1 MISVQ
6 KRIEHQKPY
15 ILFLTKGGASVEI
28 FGTYTK
34 TIFRNEVD
42 GFTIFKFRL
51 SKPIID
57 YPLTEVTCK
66 GNMQSALLCTP
77 MRLSGKMQ
85 HDDYGST
92 FVVEKA
98 EPFSDSESVTIE
110 YLSSKLFCG
119 IAEATAAKIVAVS
132 GPDIFT
138 YVQQENARE
147 ELLKIKGMSEEKVDT
162 LIDSVCHSKVQK
174 EILDYI
180 TVYGGS
186 FAQAET
192 LFDTY
197 GINALEYLKTKP
209 YEIGDCVDLPFRVCD
224 CIAKENGV
232 QYDDTTR
239 VRALILNVIKRCYYS
254 GGDMYVS
261 LERVFRGV
269 EYTAK
274 NLSAFPGSPISCGLI
289 VAALGEMKKIVSEV
303 KLNDDA
309 IEVRY
314 YLKRAYFDE
323 KSVADNVKRLQRC
336 RANLSIESECAV
348 TIAENKL
355 GIKYSDTQKSC
366 FKFLE
371 SSGIKI
377 ITGGPGTGKST
388 VINGLI
394 YAYKAAYPDNPIGI
408 MAPTGRAAQR
418 ISEITSHQAG
428 TIHRSLNILPYGNDM
443 LDSAYDADYPAD
455 FIIIDEAS
463 MVDTSLMALLLK
475 SIKSSSLVVF
485 CGDIDQLPSV
495 GAGNVLQEF
504 IASQKIETVQLDTN
518 FRQKDKSTIIDNAI
532 LVNVGEVDLKT
543 DASFQVIECDSEEEI
558 KRIVTK
564 EFIDIYD
571 TNHPYDVQVLSST
584 RKGQAGIYSLN
595 KSIQNIINDRKTVT
609 AHSNSKF
616 RLKDKIMTTHNNYD
630 IGYFNG
636 DVGII
641 DDADEE
647 NVYVKFLKEEIAIP
661 KKCVQDMELA
671 YACTIH
677 KSQGSE
683 YDTVIIALP
692 AQPSVMLR
700 RNLIY
705 TAITRAKQRILI
717 VTQKGCI
724 NKSII
729 TAVDNCRKSAL
740 CEKIK
745 IGA

>member
-1 MISVQ
+1 M
-6 KRIEHQKPY
+6 
-15 ILFLTKGGASVEI
+15 EI

-57 YPLTEVTCK
+57 NPLTEVTCK

-77 MRLSGKMQ
+77 MRLSGKIL

-119 IAEATAAKIVAVS
+119 IAETTAARIVAVS

-138 YVQQENARE
+138 YVQQEDARE
-147 ELLKIKGMSEEKVDT
+147 ELLKIKGMTEEKVDS
-162 LIDSVCHSKVQK
+162 LIDLVCHSKFQK

-180 TVYGGS
+180 TVYGGNFS
-186 FAQAET
+186 QAEN
-192 LFDTY
+192 LFDAY
-197 GINALEYLKTKP
+197 GVNALEYLKAKP
-209 YEIGDCVDLPFRVCD
+209 YEIGDFVDLPFQICD
-224 CIAKENGV
+224 CIAKENGIK
-232 QYDDTTR
+232 YDDITR
-239 VRALILNVIKRCYYS
+239 IKALILNVIKRCYYS
-254 GGDMYVS
+254 GGDMYVP

-274 NLSAFPGSPISCGLI
+274 NLSAFPGNPISCGLI

-303 KLNDDA
+303 KLNNDMTD
-309 IEVRY
+309 IPDIRY
-314 YLKRAYFDE
+314 YLKRAFFDE

-336 RANLSIESECAV
+336 RTNLNIESECAA

-394 YAYKAAYPDNPIGI
+394 YAYTAVYPDNSIGI

-418 ISEITSHQAG
+418 ISEITGREAG

-443 LDSAYDADYPAD
+443 LDSAYETDYPAD
-455 FIIIDEAS
+455 LIIIDEAS

-475 SIKSSSLVVF
+475 SLKSSSLVIF

-495 GAGNVLQEF
+495 GAGNVLHEL

-518 FRQKDKSTIIDNAI
+518 FRQKDKSTIIDNA
-532 LVNVGEVDLKT
+532 LKVNAGEIDLNT
-543 DASFQVIECDSEEEI
+543 DVSFQIIECDSEEEI
-558 KRIVTK
+558 KRVVTK
-564 EFIDIYD
+564 EFINIYD
-571 TNHPYDVQVLSST
+571 TNHPYDIQVLSST

-609 AHSNSKF
+609 AHANSKF

-717 VTQKGCI
+717 VAQKGCI
-724 NKSII
+724 NQSII

-740 CEKIK
+740 CEKIR

>member
-1 MISVQ
+1 M
-6 KRIEHQKPY
+6 
-15 ILFLTKGGASVEI
+15 
-28 FGTYTK
+28 
-34 TIFRNEVD
+34 
-42 GFTIFKFRL
+42 
-51 SKPIID
+51 
-57 YPLTEVTCK
+57 
-66 GNMQSALLCTP
+66 
-77 MRLSGKMQ
+77 
-85 HDDYGST
+85 
-92 FVVEKA
+92 
-98 EPFSDSESVTIE
+98 
-110 YLSSKLFCG
+110 
-119 IAEATAAKIVAVS
+119 
-132 GPDIFT
+132 
-138 YVQQENARE
+138 
-147 ELLKIKGMSEEKVDT
+147 
-162 LIDSVCHSKVQK
+162 VCHSKFQK

-180 TVYGGS
+180 TVYGGNFS
-186 FAQAET
+186 QAEN
-192 LFDTY
+192 LFDAY
-197 GINALEYLKTKP
+197 GVNALEYLKAKP
-209 YEIGDCVDLPFRVCD
+209 YEIGDFVDLPFQICD
-224 CIAKENGV
+224 CIAKENGIK
-232 QYDDTTR
+232 YDDITR
-239 VRALILNVIKRCYYS
+239 IKALILNVIKRCYYS
-254 GGDMYVS
+254 GGDMYVP

-274 NLSAFPGSPISCGLI
+274 NLSAFPGNPISCGLI

-303 KLNDDA
+303 KLNNDMTD
-309 IEVRY
+309 IPDIRY
-314 YLKRAYFDE
+314 YLKRAFFDE

-336 RANLSIESECAV
+336 RTNLNIESECAA

-394 YAYKAAYPDNPIGI
+394 YAYTAVYPDNSIGI

-418 ISEITSHQAG
+418 ISEITGREAG

-455 FIIIDEAS
+455 LIIVDEAS

-475 SIKSSSLVVF
+475 SLKSSSLVIF

-495 GAGNVLQEF
+495 GAGNVLHEL

-518 FRQKDKSTIIDNAI
+518 FRQKDKSTIIDNA
-532 LVNVGEVDLKT
+532 LKVNAGEIDLNT
-543 DASFQVIECDSEEEI
+543 DVSFQIIECDSEEEI
-558 KRIVTK
+558 KRVVTK
-564 EFIDIYD
+564 EFINIYD
-571 TNHPYDVQVLSST
+571 TNHPYDIQVLSST

-609 AHSNSKF
+609 AHANSKF

-717 VTQKGCI
+717 VAQKGCI
-724 NKSII
+724 NQSII

-740 CEKIK
+740 CEKIR